1 MRPDGRA
8 NDELRAVQIEPNHLE
23 YPDGSAL
30 ITCGKTIVLCAAT
43 VMDSVPSWLQ
53 GKGRGWVTGEYAMLP
68 GATNTRTPRET
79 RGLSGRTQEIRRLIG
94 RALRASVDLTA
105 LGERMAIVDCDVI
118 QADGGTRTASV
129 TGGYVALALAL
140 RRLIDDGQI
149 DEAVFVSPVAA
160 VSVGIVDGEKLCD
173 LCYDEDSRAEV
184 DLNVV
189 MNAQSRFIEV
199 QGTAEAQ
206 PFDRARLDALLD
218 LASGG
223 IRELSAL
230 QAQALGSSLTSGQE
244 ESS

>member
-8 NDELRAVQIEPNHLE
+8 NDQLRAVRIEPNHLE

-43 VMDSVPSWLQ
+43 VMDLVPNWLQ
-53 GKGRGWVTGEYAMLP
+53 GQGRGWVTGEYAMLP

-94 RALRASVDLTA
+94 RALRASVNLTA
-105 LGERMAIVDCDVI
+105 LGERMIIADCDVI

-140 RRLIDDGQI
+140 RRLIDSGQI
-149 DEAVFVSPVAA
+149 DESVFASPVAA
-160 VSVGIVDGEKLCD
+160 VSVGVVDGETLSD
-173 LCYDEDSRAEV
+173 LCYAEDSRAEV

-199 QGTAEAQ
+199 QGTAEGQ
-206 PFDRARLDALLD
+206 PFDRSRLDALLD
-218 LASGG
+218 LAAGG
-223 IRELSAL
+223 IEQLVTL
-230 QAQALGSSLTSGQE
+230 QAQVLRSSTMNA
-244 ESS
+244 